1 MTAVGRVGTL
11 LAFVWLVGCG
21 LCGPGNSETK
31 ERGRPT
37 PAYLPC
43 GIFADFVYMTW
54 LRSPL
59 LIIVATQL
67 LFTTG
72 DLIARANMRHSP
84 FSPST
89 FLSWW
94 FLLYFLIRQVAM
106 FGQLYVFSA
115 LQIGKTMALFSAMS
129 IVLVNVL
136 GFLFLGEILSLQAY
150 LAIGLVVLAF
160 VVLSVSC

>member
-1 MTAVGRVGTL
+1 MGPVGTL
-11 LAFVWLVGCG
+11 LGFAWPVGCG
-21 LCGPGNSETK
+21 LCGPGSSETK
-31 ERGRPT
+31 ERGPT
-37 PAYLPC
+37 TPGNLPC
-43 GIFADFVYMTW
+43 SMFADFVCMTW
-54 LRSPL
+54 IRSPL

-84 FSPST
+84 FSAST

-115 LQIGKTMALFSAMS
+115 LQIGKTMALFSATS

-160 VVLSVSC
+160 IVMSVST